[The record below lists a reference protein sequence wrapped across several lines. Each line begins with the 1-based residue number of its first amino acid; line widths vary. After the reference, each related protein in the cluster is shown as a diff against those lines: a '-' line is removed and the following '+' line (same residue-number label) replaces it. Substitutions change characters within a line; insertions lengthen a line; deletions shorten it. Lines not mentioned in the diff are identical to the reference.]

1 MLRPSLQCLIP
12 RSNSDT
18 RRNSNATTYPN
29 SDTLRNLHYSNC
41 PPHFMCEAV
50 AGFICV
56 LTSEIS
62 VIGEIFSQTTPPAA
76 SETLA
81 LKLFQTRGGS
91 GLRPHG
97 RAYAPCRH
105 RRRRHT
111 KHSSPSQVQKAINF
125 SGFLPGIRHNFPN
138 SSARKSQPPPV
149 FS

>member
-12 RSNSDT
+12 RPNSDT
-18 RRNSNATTYPN
+18 CRNLNATTYPN

-56 LTSEIS
+56 LTSEIT
-62 VIGEIFSQTTPPAA
+62 VIGEIFSRTRRAAA
-76 SETLA
+76 SGTLA
-81 LKLFQTRGGS
+81 LKPFQARGGS
-91 GLRPHG
+91 GLRPHA
-97 RAYAPCRH
+97 RTHPPRSL

-111 KHSSPSQVQKAINF
+111 KHDSPGQVQKAVNF
-125 SGFLPGIRHNFPN
+125 SGFSTGFRHDFPN
-138 SSARKSQPPPV
+138 SSARKSHPPPV